1 MFTAVHET
9 RRSGDAETAAKK
21 PVATVSTM
29 IRNNPNQCGGQF
41 TRRLWPHT
49 KRSILSTS
57 RTGHLAIHS
66 VSLFRG

>member
-1 MFTAVHET
+1 MFTAVHGT

-29 IRNNPNQCGGQF
+29 IRNNPNQCCDQF

-57 RTGHLAIHS
+57 RTGHVAIHS
-66 VSLFRG
+66 VFIFRG

>member
-1 MFTAVHET
+1 MFTAIHET

-21 PVATVSTM
+21 SEATVAAM
-29 IRNNPNQCGGQF
+29 IRNNPNQCCGQF

-57 RTGHLAIHS
+57 RADHFTTHS
-66 VSLFRG
+66 AFLFCG